1 MSTPHAT
8 PAPRVS
14 VVIASYRH
22 AAYVRDCLA
31 SVLEQS
37 FQDFEI
43 VITDDGSGD
52 GTVEAIRSVADPRI
66 RLEVLPANRG
76 ACVALN
82 RGLRRARGQ
91 YIAILNSDDLFVA
104 GRLQRQ
110 VEFLDRHPQIGAV
123 FGYPQ
128 MIDER
133 GAPFAD
139 VTHKDFSVFQVA
151 NRPRHEWL
159 RHFFDQGNCLCHPT
173 LMIRRECYDL
183 VGTYDARLAQVPDL
197 DQWIRLAAR
206 CEIHVMPEPMVGFRI
221 RDGQMNASAARPD
234 VIRRDAWERSRVLF
248 HYCDMPRATLTRAF
262 PEMAADPRPSAV
274 WLAEHALTLGTPFHL
289 AFALEAMFRELPADG
304 DGPEYARF
312 IAHTGRHDAFGLRLT
327 PGVV

>member
-110 VEFLDRHPQIGAV
+110 EIGRA
-123 FGYPQ
+123 
-128 MIDER
+128 
-133 GAPFAD
+133 
-139 VTHKDFSVFQVA
+139 
-151 NRPRHEWL
+151 
-159 RHFFDQGNCLCHPT
+159 
-173 LMIRRECYDL
+173 
-183 VGTYDARLAQVPDL
+183 
-197 DQWIRLAAR
+197 
-206 CEIHVMPEPMVGFRI
+206 HV
-221 RDGQMNASAARPD
+221 
-234 VIRRDAWERSRVLF
+234 
-248 HYCDMPRATLTRAF
+248 
-262 PEMAADPRPSAV
+262 
-274 WLAEHALTLGTPFHL
+274 
-289 AFALEAMFRELPADG
+289 
-304 DGPEYARF
+304 
-312 IAHTGRHDAFGLRLT
+312 
-327 PGVV
+327 